1 MADAVKPSVKRGV
14 ALVEVAITLLLLLL
28 LTFALMEYGWLFLK
42 IHQVSDAARQ
52 GARLAILPD
61 STDADVENRVK
72 SAMTAAGLGASGYTI
87 TLTPATN
94 VGDPVSV
101 DIDVL
106 YSKIALTQVPL
117 VPVPVHIHASVCMAK
132 EGP

>member
-1 MADAVKPSVKRGV
+1 M
-14 ALVEVAITLLLLLL
+14 EMAITLLLLLL

-61 STDADVENRVK
+61 STNADVENRVQ

>member
-1 MADAVKPSVKRGV
+1 M
-14 ALVEVAITLLLLLL
+14 EMAITLLLLLL

-61 STDADVENRVK
+61 STNADVVTRIT
-72 SAMTAAGLGASGYTI
+72 SAMNTAGLGASGYTV
-87 TLTPATN
+87 TLTPAN
-94 VGDPVSV
+94 VALPHVGDQVSV

-106 YSKIALTQVPL
+106 YSNIALTQVPL